1 MSMTERELLGLWN
14 KARLQMILAQLAPT
28 FLLIVTVGLLG
39 AGLGTA
45 PLAVRLAALLILLA
59 SGILGAL
66 AEYSTATDAK
76 AIAADLGA
84 LPAPSALT
92 AAVLRQAPW
101 LAVIR
106 FVTPA
111 IFVVIFMLLA
121 AVLIAGG

>member
-1 MSMTERELLGLWN
+1 MTERELLGLWN
-14 KARLQMILAQLAPT
+14 KARLQLILAQLAPT

-45 PLAVRLAALLILLA
+45 PIAVRIAALLILLA

-76 AIAADLGA
+76 AIAADLA
-84 LPAPSALT
+84 KISSPSALT
-92 AAVLRQAPW
+92 SAVLRQAPW
-101 LAVIR
+101 LAVVR

-111 IFVVIFMLLA
+111 IFVVIFVFLAGALLA
-121 AVLIAGG
+121 

>member
-1 MSMTERELLGLWN
+1 MTERELLDLWN
-14 KARLQMILAQLAPT
+14 KARLQLILAQLAPT

-39 AGLGTA
+39 VGLASA
-45 PLAVRLAALLILLA
+45 PLAVRLGALLILLA

-76 AIAADLGA
+76 AIAADLAA
-84 LPAPSALT
+84 LPKSSALT
-92 AAVLRQAPW
+92 ASVLRQAPW

-111 IFVVIFMLLA
+111 IFVVIFVLLA
-121 AVLIAGG
+121 AALLAV

>member
-1 MSMTERELLGLWN
+1 MTERELLGLWN
-14 KARLQMILAQLAPT
+14 KARLQLILAQLAPT

-45 PLAVRLAALLILLA
+45 PIAVRIAALLILLA

-76 AIAADLGA
+76 AIAADLA
-84 LPAPSALT
+84 QISSPSALT
-92 AAVLRQAPW
+92 SAVLRQAPW
-101 LAVIR
+101 LPVVR

-111 IFVVIFMLLA
+111 IFVVIFVLLA
-121 AVLIAGG
+121 GALLA

>member
-1 MSMTERELLGLWN
+1 MTERELLGLWN
-14 KARLQMILAQLAPT
+14 KARLQLIVAQLAPT

-45 PLAVRLAALLILLA
+45 PIAVRLAALLILLA

-76 AIAADLGA
+76 AIAADLAA

-92 AAVLRQAPW
+92 AAVLRQTPW

-111 IFVVIFMLLA
+111 IFVVIFLLLA
-121 AVLIAGG
+121 AVLLAGG

>member
-1 MSMTERELLGLWN
+1 MTERELLGLWN
-14 KARLQMILAQLAPT
+14 KARLQLIVAQLAPT

-45 PLAVRLAALLILLA
+45 PIAVRLAALLILLA

-76 AIAADLGA
+76 AIAADLA
-84 LPAPSALT
+84 LVPEPSALT
-92 AAVLRQAPW
+92 RAVLRQAPW

-111 IFVVIFMLLA
+111 IFVVIFLLLA
-121 AVLIAGG
+121 AVLLAGG

>member
-1 MSMTERELLGLWN
+1 MTERELLDLWN
-14 KARLQMILAQLAPT
+14 KARLQLILAQLAPT

-39 AGLGTA
+39 AGLASA
-45 PLAVRLAALLILLA
+45 PLAVRLGALLILLA

-76 AIAADLGA
+76 AIAADLAA
-84 LPAPSALT
+84 LPKSSALT

-111 IFVVIFMLLA
+111 IFVVIFALLA
-121 AVLIAGG
+121 AALLAV

>member
-1 MSMTERELLGLWN
+1 MTERELLGLWN
-14 KARLQMILAQLAPT
+14 KARLQLIVAQLAPT

-45 PLAVRLAALLILLA
+45 PMAVRLAALLILLA

-76 AIAADLGA
+76 AIAADLAA

-92 AAVLRQAPW
+92 TAVLRQAPW

-111 IFVVIFMLLA
+111 IFVVIFLLLA
-121 AVLIAGG
+121 AVLIAG

>member
-1 MSMTERELLGLWN
+1 MTERELLGLWN
-14 KARLQMILAQLAPT
+14 KARLQLIIAQLAPT

-39 AGLGTA
+39 AGLGSA
-45 PLAVRLAALLILLA
+45 PIAVRLAALLILLA

-76 AIAADLGA
+76 AIAADLA
-84 LPAPSALT
+84 AVTTPSALT

-111 IFVVIFMLLA
+111 IFVVIFLLLA
-121 AVLIAGG
+121 AVLLAGG

>member
-1 MSMTERELLGLWN
+1 MTERELLGLWN
-14 KARLQMILAQLAPT
+14 KARLQLILAQLAPT

-39 AGLGTA
+39 AGLDTA
-45 PLAVRLAALLILLA
+45 PIAVRIAALLILLA

-76 AIAADLGA
+76 AIAADLA
-84 LPAPSALT
+84 QISSPSALT

-101 LAVIR
+101 LAVVR

-111 IFVVIFMLLA
+111 IFVVIFVFLAGALLA
-121 AVLIAGG
+121 

>member
-1 MSMTERELLGLWN
+1 MTERELLGLWN
-14 KARLQMILAQLAPT
+14 KARLQLIVAQLAPT

-45 PLAVRLAALLILLA
+45 PMAVRLAALLILLA

-76 AIAADLGA
+76 AIAADLAA
-84 LPAPSALT
+84 LPAPSALA

-111 IFVVIFMLLA
+111 IFVVIFLLLA
-121 AVLIAGG
+121 AVLLAGG

>member
-1 MSMTERELLGLWN
+1 
-14 KARLQMILAQLAPT
+14 
-28 FLLIVTVGLLG
+28 
-39 AGLGTA
+39 
-45 PLAVRLAALLILLA
+45 
-59 SGILGAL
+59 LGAL

-76 AIAADLGA
+76 AIAADLAA
-84 LPAPSALT
+84 LPAASALT

-111 IFVVIFMLLA
+111 IFVVIFLLLA

>member
-1 MSMTERELLGLWN
+1 MTERELLGLWN
-14 KARLQMILAQLAPT
+14 KARLQLILAQLAPT

-45 PLAVRLAALLILLA
+45 PIAVRIAALLILLA

-76 AIAADLGA
+76 AIAADLA
-84 LPAPSALT
+84 QISSPSALT
-92 AAVLRQAPW
+92 SAVLRQAPW
-101 LAVIR
+101 LAVVR

-111 IFVVIFMLLA
+111 IFVVIFVFLAGALLA
-121 AVLIAGG
+121 